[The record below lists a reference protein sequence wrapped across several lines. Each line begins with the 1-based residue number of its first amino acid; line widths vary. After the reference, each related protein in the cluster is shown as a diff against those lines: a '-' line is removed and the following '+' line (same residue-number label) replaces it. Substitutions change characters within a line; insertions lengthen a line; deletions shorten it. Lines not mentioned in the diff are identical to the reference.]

1 MDMAMAMDVDV
12 DMDMATQGC
21 KSPKD
26 RIICC
31 LSSNG
36 KEQKMKWIRRFV
48 KWKFVGH
55 KLEE

>member
-36 KEQKMKWIRRFV
+36 KEQKMK
-48 KWKFVGH
+48 
-55 KLEE
+55 